1 MDEHRT
7 LRSLAKEMRMSE
19 EAVMF
24 HRTKRLTENLNL
36 LIKSTHAAITVAS
49 GRPGPKASANI
60 HLLSYLSVQL
70 QRGLRWLKDDLDLL
84 AGVVRSVSELAI
96 WAKFVN
102 ESDENANRFL
112 QEHAVDMKELMGYSS
127 AAVRAPQTETL
138 PFIEEYLASLPKRV
152 ALKRSTEIDDYVFKL
167 CSKYVHPSAWLLT
180 NLGKIRGFTMDRI
193 TLRLYLVTYAAKV
206 ITETQL
212 VTDSDHLLNFTV
224 QPAGQ

>member
-1 MDEHRT
+1 M
-7 LRSLAKEMRMSE
+7 
-19 EAVMF
+19 
-24 HRTKRLTENLNL
+24 
-36 LIKSTHAAITVAS
+36 
-49 GRPGPKASANI
+49 
-60 HLLSYLSVQL
+60 L
-70 QRGLRWLKDDLDLL
+70 QDDLDLL

-127 AAVRAPQTETL
+127 AAVQVPQTETL

-193 TLRLYLVTYAAKV
+193 TLRLFLVTYAAKMV
-206 ITETQL
+206 TETQL
-212 VTDSDHLLNFTV
+212 VTDSAHLLNFTA